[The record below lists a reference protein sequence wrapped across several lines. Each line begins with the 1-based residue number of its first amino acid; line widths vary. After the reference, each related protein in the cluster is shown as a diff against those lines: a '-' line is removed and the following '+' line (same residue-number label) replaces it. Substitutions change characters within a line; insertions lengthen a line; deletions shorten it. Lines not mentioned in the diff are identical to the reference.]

1 MCQLNPFYLFY
12 ANIQLYQ
19 PLLVSTTRFQLPN
32 FIVKFC
38 KASYPFPFAGF
49 CSSSSLAVLF
59 YGRVKLKRCN
69 TTLEFVISLRTSI
82 SFLLLLR
89 PTQFFIDQW
98 LSIGCCIIY
107 RRIFVLRYRQVILHL
122 LFCFNIS
129 AVESGLLVTTFFYVE
144 FYLMCIMI

>member
-19 PLLVSTTRFQLPN
+19 LLLVSTTPFQLPN

-59 YGRVKLKRCN
+59 YGRVKYFLKVKLKRCN
-69 TTLEFVISLRTSI
+69 TTLEFVIFLRTSI

-98 LSIGCCIIY
+98 LSVGCCIIY

-122 LFCFNIS
+122 LFCFNIIL
-129 AVESGLLVTTFFYVE
+129 AE
-144 FYLMCIMI
+144 